1 MKKFTSLAISSFLLA
16 TALVGCNTQ
25 TSVDPSLLAQDTQVN
40 AQAAKKITL
49 SMDKKDSAEVKNDS
63 KAGIKDKAKEGAV
76 KKATN
81 VIVKFDAPSSKNDW
95 DSHNLAMTARY
106 TLDAMNRAST
116 YSEGYNIGIQA
127 LSQMASQGV
136 YVGRVSW
143 SAGNAT
149 KNWQNGYK
157 VVAAALNHI
166 AGDRP
171 NTPYEACVLVQSMM
185 GSTNDYGDG
194 YRAGYAA
201 LQVIGQ
207 TDNYTVRNIVDLAL
221 RQANSTTQ
229 WSDGYNVIYS
239 ALNQLKLS
247 F

>member
-16 TALVGCNTQ
+16 TALVGCSSQ
-25 TSVDPSLLAQDTQVN
+25 TTIDPSLLQDTQVN
-40 AQAAKKITL
+40 AQAAKNITL
-49 SMDKKDSAEVKNDS
+49 NMVKKNSTEVKDNS
-63 KAGIKDKAKEGAV
+63 SAKIKDKAKEGGV

-81 VIVKFDAPSSKNDW
+81 VIVKFAAPSGKNDW
-95 DSHNLAMTARY
+95 DSQNNAMSARY
-106 TLDAMNRAST
+106 TLAAMNSAST
-116 YSEGYNIGIQA
+116 YSQGYNIGIQA

-136 YVGRVSW
+136 YVGRVTW
-143 SAGNAT
+143 SAANAT
-149 KNWQNGYK
+149 KDWNNGYK

-166 AGDRP
+166 AADRP

-185 GSTNDYGDG
+185 GASTDYADG

-207 TDNYTVRNIVDLAL
+207 TDNYTVKNIIDLAL
-221 RQANSTTQ
+221 RQANSTSD
-229 WSDGYNVIYS
+229 WSYGYSILNN
-239 ALNQLKLS
+239 ALNQLKVS